1 MPEAWGLSGED
12 SPAASGPP
20 PAWPPYTKVEA
31 LPRKVEP
38 QVSYTGWALG
48 NLLGWSGWGVPAL
61 KGESGLSDL
70 QASFWHQI
78 SMNPMGFNNHCYV
91 SGLGLCNLI
100 LWNQRICPPLGM
112 YKEGGDRCCDG
123 GGHWQRGPKE
133 APNPVGARLAGNEGK
148 FPGRSDWSLIEQ
160 VKWGGEG
167 HPRQKEQQ
175 VQRHKSLLCVICS
188 GWYG

>member
-1 MPEAWGLSGED
+1 
-12 SPAASGPP
+12 
-20 PAWPPYTKVEA
+20 
-31 LPRKVEP
+31 
-38 QVSYTGWALG
+38 
-48 NLLGWSGWGVPAL
+48 
-61 KGESGLSDL
+61 
-70 QASFWHQI
+70 
-78 SMNPMGFNNHCYV
+78 
-91 SGLGLCNLI
+91 
-100 LWNQRICPPLGM
+100 M

>member
-1 MPEAWGLSGED
+1 MSGED

-78 SMNPMGFNNHCYV
+78 SMNPKPGALGPDSLRPALRLGGQATAWEGRDGLPGPPPGDFPDSETEPVSPTSCISCISCIAGGFFTAEPPGKPNTIPI
-91 SGLGLCNLI
+91 GLK
-100 LWNQRICPPLGM
+100 
-112 YKEGGDRCCDG
+112 YK
-123 GGHWQRGPKE
+123 
-133 APNPVGARLAGNEGK
+133 N
-148 FPGRSDWSLIEQ
+148 
-160 VKWGGEG
+160 
-167 HPRQKEQQ
+167 
-175 VQRHKSLLCVICS
+175 CVIAGKS
-188 GWYG
+188 I